1 MESIVTSPIPLRDS
15 TDTDI
20 QDAGD
25 VLARLQS
32 EASALG
38 NTAAA
43 APVHHAMGRIFIEQ
57 LGDAKSAAVCYQ
69 NAFLLN
75 PEYRPNLESAR
86 RLFAN
91 SGIGE
96 KALALHRLEE
106 ALLRDPAERA
116 ESLRAQAALLQ
127 RLGRGQ
133 EATDLIARAL
143 KLVPDHPGLL
153 KATVEAAERDG
164 DRPLT
169 AKLLVRSADATVD
182 PVHKARLLRRAV
194 LLLEPLQSESGAE
207 PLAALLDE
215 AAGKLYQADGNDP
228 IAFSAMLQRALA
240 GNDWEAMLRL
250 CRQRGDRTGS
260 AADRALAAAIAAYRL
275 GRVSE
280 GLAEVSAAL
289 EDHRRDGALLALQ
302 SELAGQQRSAGL
314 ADILRQRAEGSIEP
328 SERAHLKIRAALLL
342 PDPLEKEQLLSES
355 LADNPGDAAAIALHA
370 RLVML
375 RDPRAAADRFVALGE
390 ALESHSPEEAA
401 GHHIEAGAWH
411 ERLGNREEAAAL
423 AYRALKLVPR
433 QPAALRLLTRTLPA
447 IGASTEL
454 GDLLE
459 RCSGELPRAMGAEL
473 LARAAA
479 LVSEETPSRSIHLA
493 RRAAEMARGLV
504 SPRWLETWCTYA
516 FKAGDFVQLSQALE
530 ARADSTSGSDAAD
543 LLLEASE
550 LSRAAGDDVR
560 STTLLR
566 KARGVDPAS
575 AAARAALLSLPVLA
589 PAERADLLQEEARVT
604 FLERAAALQAERALV
619 LEEED
624 RVDEAVQACAQA
636 LALTGVDLA
645 VLRRLAQLQLRR
657 GDHGAALAVLLQIAE
672 SVPEGRARA
681 EAYGRAAEV
690 AEWRVGDPLRAADLY
705 RAAAAQHPQS
715 AFAWAHLA
723 RLLAWTDRAAEAA
736 EAFER
741 LADAAQALSER
752 TEALRQAASLYAHRA
767 AQPAKAIAL
776 LRALLAEAPS
786 DVEAAA
792 QLLELIG
799 GDPGAAKERAD
810 LRTRLAS
817 RCQDP
822 RVAAVLRLESAEDR
836 MAAGERD
843 QGIADYRRAL
853 ALNPKDRVA
862 LDRVEDALR
871 GSGEKSLLADHLAFR
886 CAFAEGDTRA
896 ALALEQAEIFAGQG
910 RFDEAGAAYHQAL
923 ASDPD
928 SLIALKGARHIAEL
942 RDDKEEVAR
951 LLAREASLARNFDA
965 MVESA
970 LLAADLGQKDE
981 AVDRLT
987 SVLEA
992 DPANGEVAKKVRGLL
1007 GEDAASSLAST
1018 YERIG
1023 HAHADARMAALAWIE
1038 AGRIQLRELDDAPA
1052 AFFAAGR
1059 ALARDPENLEA
1070 LELRADAGEAAGRA
1084 RDAAEALQKR
1094 LSRDGDAGRA
1104 DAWKLRLGRLYAEA
1118 GDAGKALPLLGEGL
1132 DALEPRILVHLAS
1145 GALSLPPAEA
1155 IRLYRRVLDAFD
1167 APAEGGP
1174 TAAQLA
1180 GWSESLGRLLLAEG
1194 DRTQALEAFR
1204 RALRHEPGNVAALR
1218 QIAELGTPAEAI
1230 DVQLALFAVHPSPEP
1245 LRTLARLYDA
1255 HGRPDGAF
1263 CASAVL
1269 AGLESA
1275 AAEERAVYEIT
1286 ASRPPPVDLPRIP
1299 DDAAVHA
1306 EGDEGPAR
1314 ELFAAAMPELARALA
1329 TDMSGGRGALVKGD
1343 NPVRRVVAAIARAL
1357 GMPEPQIH
1365 LARSEPAIVAPLSA
1379 DAAGILVGAEV
1390 PKRWSP
1396 RQQRFLYARAL
1407 AHIRRGTHALAP
1419 LSPERL
1425 AVLAGELARVAGID
1439 VEMLP
1444 APDAGLAERLA
1455 RHFGPEARTR
1465 LAPAAARLAG
1475 EETVDWE
1482 SLALGIRESAERVAL
1497 ALCGDPA
1504 AAISIVSQEVPGGL
1518 ARPEVWRLARFAVS
1532 EAYLAMRARGPTLP
1546 GRSIPPGAGP

>member
-15 TDTDI
+15 ADTDI
-20 QDAGD
+20 QTAAEN
-25 VLARLQS
+25 LANLES
-32 EASALG
+32 EARALG
-38 NTAAA
+38 NTSAA

-57 LGDAKSAAVCYQ
+57 LGDAKSAAVCYE

-86 RLFAN
+86 RLFAS
-91 SGIGE
+91 SGVAG
-96 KALALHRLEE
+96 KALALHRREE
-106 ALLRDPAERA
+106 TLLRDPAERA
-116 ESLRAQAALLQ
+116 ESLRAQAVLLQ
-127 RLGRGQ
+127 SLGREQ
-133 EATDLIARAL
+133 EAMELVAKAL
-143 KLVPDHPGLL
+143 DLVPDHPGLL
-153 KATVEAAERDG
+153 KATVDAAARAG
-164 DRPLT
+164 DRLLT
-169 AKLLVRSADATVD
+169 ARLLIRSADATVD

-194 LLLEPLQSESGAE
+194 LLLEALRSDPGAE
-207 PLAALLDE
+207 EAAALRDE
-215 AAGKLYQADGNDP
+215 AVKKLYQADANDP
-228 IAFSAMLQRALA
+228 VGVSAMLQRAVA
-240 GNDWEAMLRL
+240 ANDWEAVLRL
-250 CRQRGDRTGS
+250 SRQHGDRTGS
-260 AADRALAAAIAAYRL
+260 AADRTLAAAIAAYRL
-275 GRVSE
+275 GRISE

-289 EDHRRDGALLALQ
+289 EDHRRDGALLALR
-302 SELAGQQRSAGL
+302 SELAGQQGSADL
-314 ADILRQRAEGSIEP
+314 ADLLRQRAESSIEP

-342 PDPLEKEQLLSES
+342 TEPLEKEQLLSEA

-375 RDPRAAADRFVALGE
+375 RDPAAAADRFVALAE
-390 ALESHSPEEAA
+390 ALESHSPQEAA
-401 GHHIEAGAWH
+401 GHHLEAGAWQ
-411 ERLGNREEAAAL
+411 ERLGNREEAAAQ
-423 AYRALKLVPR
+423 AQRALKLVPR
-433 QPAALRLLTRTLPA
+433 HPAALRLLTRTLPA

-454 GDLLE
+454 ADLLE

-479 LVSEETPSRSIHLA
+479 LVADDDPSRSIHLA

-504 SPRWLETWCTYA
+504 SPRGLETWCTYA
-516 FKAGDFVQLSQALE
+516 FRAGDFAQLSQALE

-566 KARGVDPAS
+566 KARGVDPSS
-575 AAARAALLSLPVLA
+575 AAARAALLSVPILA

-619 LEEED
+619 LAEED

-645 VLRRLAQLQLRR
+645 VLRQLGDLQLRR

-681 EAYGRAAEV
+681 EAYARAAEV
-690 AEWRVGDPLRAADLY
+690 AEWRMGDPLRAADLY

-715 AFAWAHLA
+715 SFAWAHLA
-723 RLLAWTDRAAEAA
+723 RLLSWTDRASEAA

-741 LADAAQALSER
+741 LADAAQPLSER
-752 TEALRQAASLYAHRA
+752 IEALRQAASLHAHRGG
-767 AQPAKAIAL
+767 QPAKAIAL
-776 LRALLAEAPS
+776 LRTLLAEAPS

-799 GDPGAAKERAD
+799 EEPAAAKERAD
-810 LRTRLAS
+810 LRTRLAT

-836 MAAGERD
+836 MIAGERD
-843 QGIADYRRAL
+843 QAIADYRRAL
-853 ALNPKDRVA
+853 ALNPRDRVA

-871 GSGEKSLLADHLAFR
+871 GSREKSLLADHLAFR

-896 ALALEQAEIFAGQG
+896 ALSLEQAEILAGQG
-910 RFDEAGAAYHQAL
+910 RIDEAGAAYQQAL

-928 SLIALKGARHIAEL
+928 SLIALKGARQIAEL
-942 RDDKEEVAR
+942 KGDKEEVAR
-951 LLAREASLARNFDA
+951 LLAREASLAKNFET
-965 MVESA
+965 MIESA
-970 LLAADLGQKDE
+970 LRAADMGQKDE

-992 DPANGEVAKKVRGLL
+992 DPANGEVAKKIRGLL
-1007 GEDAASSLAST
+1007 GEDAAGSLAST
-1018 YERIG
+1018 YEKIG
-1023 HAHADARMAALAWIE
+1023 HAHADARMAAIAWIH

-1070 LELRADAGEAAGRA
+1070 LELRADAGEAAGRL

-1094 LSRDGDAGRA
+1094 LARDGDAGRA
-1104 DAWKLRLGRLYAEA
+1104 DLWRLRLGRLHAQA
-1118 GDAGKALPLLGEGL
+1118 GDAEKALPLLREHL
-1132 DALEPRILVHLAS
+1132 DTLEPAILVPLAS
-1145 GALSLPPAEA
+1145 GASSLAPADA
-1155 IRLYRRVLDAFD
+1155 IRVYRRVLDAFV
-1167 APAEGGP
+1167 APAEEGP

-1180 GWSESLGRLLLAEG
+1180 GWSESLGRQLLGAG
-1194 DRTQALEAFR
+1194 DRAQALEAFR

-1218 QIAELGTPAEAI
+1218 QIAELGTTAEAI
-1230 DVQLALFAVHPSPEP
+1230 DVQRALFSAHPSVEP
-1245 LRTLARLYDA
+1245 LRALARLYDA
-1255 HGRPDGAF
+1255 QGRPDGAF

-1275 AAEERAVYEIT
+1275 AAEERAVYEVT

-1314 ELFAAAMPELARALA
+1314 ELFTAAMPELARALA

-1379 DAAGILVGAEV
+1379 DVAGILVGAEV

-1407 AHIRRGTHALAP
+1407 AHIRRGTQALAP

-1439 VEMLP
+1439 LSMLP
-1444 APDAGLAERLA
+1444 VGDAALAERLSQKFAPAA
-1455 RHFGPEARTR
+1455 RAR
-1465 LAPAAARLAG
+1465 LAPAAARLAA
-1475 EETVDWE
+1475 EEAVDWE
-1482 SLALGIRESAERVAL
+1482 ALALGIRESAERVAL

-1504 AAISIVSQEVPGGL
+1504 AAISIVSHEGPGGL
-1518 ARPEVWRLARFAVS
+1518 ARPEVCRLARFAVS
-1532 EAYLAMRARGPTLP
+1532 DAYFAI
-1546 GRSIPPGAGP
+1546 RSR